1 MILESYSK
9 FGNDLSVSLMPQMR
23 FEKVIPSARL
33 RPYVRQIVITE
44 NVEEETYKI
53 FPSLGLV
60 VGFQYRG
67 RLSILSGAVESRLSP
82 CGITGISDSFKVFKN
97 TAGIG
102 TVLVFFTEVG
112 LAQFSSCPAQ
122 ELFNQSVSLDNLF
135 DKQKVADVEESLAL
149 ALTDNERVRAV
160 ELFLEEQLKEKAQD
174 QLIVKAVTLIYTSR
188 GSIRIKELLQQLH
201 ISQSAFEKRF
211 RKVVGTSP
219 KKFAS
224 IVRFNAVLKDLGQ
237 EKSLTEICYVNNFF
251 DQAHFIKDFRQYTGD
266 SPENFK
272 RFL

>member
-1 MILESYSK
+1 
-9 FGNDLSVSLMPQMR
+9 MR
-23 FEKVIPSARL
+23 FDIVIPSAKL
-33 RPYVRQIVITE
+33 RPYVRQIAISE
-44 NVEEETYKI
+44 DAKEQTYKI

-67 RLSILSGAVESRLSP
+67 QLSILNGSVESRLSP
-82 CGITGISDSFKVFKN
+82 SGITGISDSFKIFKN
-97 TAGIG
+97 TANIG
-102 TVLVFFTEVG
+102 TILVFFTEIG
-112 LAQFSSCPAQ
+112 FAQFSSCPAQ

-135 DKQKVADVEESLAL
+135 DKRKVSAVEETLAL

-160 ELFLEEQLKEKAQD
+160 EIFLEEQLKEKEED
-174 QLIVKAVTLIYTSR
+174 RLIVKAVTLIYGSR
-188 GSIRIKELLQQLH
+188 GSMRIKELLQQLH

-211 RKVVGTSP
+211 RKLVGTTP

-224 IVRFNAVLKDLGQ
+224 IVRFNTVLKDLGK
-237 EKSLTEICYVNNFF
+237 EKSLTEICYDNNFF
-251 DQAHFIKDFRQYTGD
+251 DQAHFIKDFKQYTGD